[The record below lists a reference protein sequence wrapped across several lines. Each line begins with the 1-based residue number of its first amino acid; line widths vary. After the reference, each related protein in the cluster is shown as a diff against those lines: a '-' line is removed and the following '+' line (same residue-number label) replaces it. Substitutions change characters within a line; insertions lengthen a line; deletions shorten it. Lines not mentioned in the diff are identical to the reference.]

1 MAFIE
6 SFYTDWIAISIAIS
20 ALSVVACTMLIMLSR
35 IFGLRTLEQVAKS
48 EFVYAASTVFIVMTI
63 GAIIGVVEPVLS
75 QPSGSMASC
84 MYAIS
89 LNPTLTGSCTEVK
102 FSNPS
107 GAPLPSTLIDW
118 MKKYME
124 APAKC
129 VQRTMNVLYT
139 LEIPIGVMTSIYM
152 EIFMSEH
159 ASGFGVK
166 WLEERIINTAQS
178 LSFYMY
184 VYYII
189 VHMFNFVKYYAGFFF
204 SIGVVLR
211 AFPPTRGA
219 GAYVMALAFGLYFI
233 FPLAYITSATVFLPH
248 VKSDVVNPSAT
259 NVQYAC
265 ILPDASDLTMLE
277 CGVGSVSGR
286 ATQHVNAVKANYPK
300 LIDMLTIQVDS
311 LSKHI
316 VFAICIFPLIAFTVL
331 LTFVLNATSLFGGN
345 IPEIGRGLVKLI

>member
-1 MAFIE
+1 MAFIG
-6 SFYTDWIAISIAIS
+6 SFYADWVAISIAIS

-35 IFGLRTLEQVAKS
+35 VFGLRNLEQVAKA
-48 EFVYAASTVFIVMTI
+48 EFVYAVSTVVIVMTI
-63 GAIIGVVEPVLS
+63 GTIIGVVEPLLS
-75 QPSGSMASC
+75 DPNGSMASC

-89 LNPTLTGSCTEVK
+89 LNVQTTGSCTDIR
-102 FSNPS
+102 FPNTA
-107 GAPLPSTLIDW
+107 GMTTLIDW
-118 MKKYME
+118 MKLYME

-129 VQRTMNVLYT
+129 VQRAMNVLYA
-139 LEIPIGVMTSIYM
+139 LEVPIGVATSLYM

-159 ASGFGVK
+159 ASGFGLK
-166 WLEERIINTAQS
+166 WLEERIMNTAQS

-189 VHMFNFVKYYAGFFF
+189 VHTFNFVKYYAGFFF

-219 GAYVMALAFGLYFI
+219 GAYVMALAFGLYFV
-233 FPLAYITSATVFLPH
+233 FPLAYITSATIFLPH
-248 VKSDVVNPSAT
+248 VRSDVVNPTAT
-259 NVQYAC
+259 DVQYAC
-265 ILPDASDLTMLE
+265 ILPAAPDLTILQ
-277 CGVGSVSGR
+277 CGTSLGR
-286 ATQHVNAVKANYPK
+286 ADEHVNAVKANYPK

-316 VFAICIFPLIAFTVL
+316 IFAICIFPLIAFTIL
-331 LTFVLNATSLFGGN
+331 LTFVLNTTALFGGN